1 LNGIIMSIFTPH
13 HSSRFRLIQPSPRLD
28 RISRRAAGM
37 ARVALPFSL
46 VFGLGSCGDQAKPN
60 CIATT
65 NPFAVKLIE
74 LSREGACDTFG
85 PATFNALPEV
95 GLSPYYERGS
105 DGQPDYE
112 RGSLAVQSAELG
124 SIVYAALDRG
134 VANTPDG
141 QLYSFGAFNGT
152 EPDDN
157 NICTVPTLS
166 PTRVVLPEIAEV
178 PDDPA
183 TMDADESLPAQPA
196 VDVTL
201 DWSNVRVYVTADV
214 FGTQMDGDLV
224 DTRVTATGESCSITY
239 RALGLAP
246 AVACGVTNEDGSPAT
261 NPDGSLQLDPSLCE
275 PEADPAAGRPIGSG
289 IGPSARFECNP
300 ETAFCMIE
308 GDTFPA
314 LR

>member
-1 LNGIIMSIFTPH
+1 MV
-13 HSSRFRLIQPSPRLD
+13 
-28 RISRRAAGM
+28 RAA
-37 ARVALPFSL
+37 VPFALVL
-46 VFGLGSCGDQAKPN
+46 GLGSCGEQAKPN

-74 LSREGACDTFG
+74 LERSESTPGACTTFG
-85 PATFNALPEV
+85 PASFNALPEM
-95 GLSPYYERGS
+95 GLSPYYAQGS

-124 SIVYAALDRG
+124 SLVYAALDRG
-134 VANTPDG
+134 VDNMAPEPR
-141 QLYSFGAFNGT
+141 LYSFGAFNGT
-152 EPDDN
+152 EPDDD

-166 PTRVVLPEIAEV
+166 PTHVVLPEIPAV

-183 TMDADESLPAQPA
+183 TMDVDESLPAAAA

-201 DWSNVRVYVTADV
+201 AWSNVRVYVSADV

-224 DTRVTATGESCSITY
+224 DTRVTPTGDSCTITY
-239 RALGLAP
+239 KALGLAP
-246 AVACGVTNEDGSPAT
+246 AVACGVANEDGSPAT

-300 ETAFCMIE
+300 DTAFCMIE